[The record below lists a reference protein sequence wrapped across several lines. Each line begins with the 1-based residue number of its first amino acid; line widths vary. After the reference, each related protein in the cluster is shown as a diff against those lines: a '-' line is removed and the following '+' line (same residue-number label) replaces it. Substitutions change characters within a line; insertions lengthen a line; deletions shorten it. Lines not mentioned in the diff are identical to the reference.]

1 MYGNA
6 MDEHLTKKSGKEL
19 LQKAIEQWK
28 RDGLWDR
35 VEGKRGSLG
44 EETGILDNMEKDPVI
59 NLFMTALSY
68 QTNLLKELVS
78 GLKTDLVDEFVRRTV
93 PYHLTR
99 PVPALTVLQAKTA
112 AEDVASC
119 MIDDSDV
126 IVLEKR
132 NKSKLRFKELEKFH
146 FLPLFKT
153 RILNARIMSF
163 QRTDTNTLSL
173 TLSAK
178 HTLGDLS
185 GLSFFFPRVK
195 PDTLSVSV
203 DGVELPVCSLREFDR
218 MPLCSVFDTSHC
230 VYNRSLLYGTPESW
244 SDSVSS
250 LANSIFYIG
259 ESDFVSNSHEVT
271 LQLKLGMHK
280 ETFLEQGDVLINC
293 VPIVNVEKCNTSLSK
308 GEPIKRLSSEKA
320 PVPNSASVKIAERNK
335 SFLNLLAPTE
345 NEYDWK
351 QISIRRFGAERYHAG
366 KLVAQT
372 HALVHRYSSDFH
384 AFREF
389 ADTAFDEK
397 MNALRVLLN
406 EIDHIVS
413 KNQMPH
419 SGVYVMLTKNSQNLF
434 NTQSRIEVS
443 YLLTDGS
450 RANDI
455 VPGGSIA
462 MPPSFDAKEST
473 ILMTTYGG
481 KDEVVETGELNAIS
495 MYYNHSRDRLITRA
509 DIKGFCFKDLVL
521 NYHIPK
527 ELISG
532 IALQSSVND
541 NGYEMEVMIKINSQ
555 PEHDLSNS
563 FIENVASELQQKIQI
578 RATDFVSYK
587 VSIVVE

>member
-35 VEGKRGSLG
+35 VEGKRGG
-44 EETGILDNMEKDPVI
+44 MGDETGILDNMEKDPVI
-59 NLFMTALSY
+59 NLFMTALSH
-68 QTNLLKELVS
+68 QTNLLKELVN

-99 PVPALTVLQAKTA
+99 PVPAITVLQAKTA

-119 MIDDSDV
+119 IIDDSDV

-153 RILNARIMSF
+153 RLLNARITSF
-163 QRTDTNTLSL
+163 QRIDTATFTM

-178 HTLGDLS
+178 RTLGDLS
-185 GLSFFFPRVK
+185 GLSFFFPRAK
-195 PDTLSVSV
+195 LDTLSVAA
-203 DGVELPVCSLREFDR
+203 DGVELPVCSLSEFDR
-218 MPLCSVFDTSHC
+218 IPLCGAFDTSHC
-230 VYNRSLLYGTPESW
+230 VFNRSLLYGTPESW
-244 SDSVSS
+244 SDSVAS
-250 LANSIFYIG
+250 LANSLFYIG

-280 ETFLEQGDVLINC
+280 DAFLEQADVLINC
-293 VPIVNVEKCNTSLSK
+293 VPIVNVEKCSTSLSK
-308 GEPIKRLSSEKA
+308 SEPIKRLSAEKEL
-320 PVPNSASVKIAERNK
+320 VPSSASVKIAERNK
-335 SFLNLLAPTE
+335 SFLNLLAPAE
-345 NEYDWK
+345 NEYDWG
-351 QISIRRFGAERYHAG
+351 QISLRRFGAERYHVG

-372 HALVHRYSSDFH
+372 RALVHRYSSDFH

-389 ADTAFDEK
+389 ADISFDEK

-406 EIDHIVS
+406 EIDHIVG
-413 KNQMPH
+413 KDQMPH
-419 SGVYVMLTKNSQNLF
+419 SGVYVMLTKNSQNLY

-443 YLLTDGS
+443 YLLTDGA

-455 VPGGSIA
+455 VPGCSIA

-473 ILMTTYGG
+473 ILMPTYGG
-481 KDEVVETGELNAIS
+481 KDEVVETEELNALS
-495 MYYNHSRDRLITRA
+495 MYYNHSRDRLVTRA
-509 DIKGFCFKDLVL
+509 DIKGFCFKELML

-527 ELISG
+527 ELITE
-532 IALQSSVND
+532 IALQSSVGE
-541 NGYEMEVMIKINSQ
+541 NGYEMEVMIKIVSQ
-555 PEHDLSNS
+555 PEQNLSDS
-563 FIENVASELQQKIQI
+563 FIENVASELQQKIHI
-578 RATDFVSYK
+578 RATDFVTYR